1 MNNHY
6 PYTNA
11 HELNLDWILMKVKE
25 LGIKMD
31 EFVVKNSI
39 IFKGAWNIV
48 DQYPAWSVVVH
59 NNSMY
64 IATQAVPSG
73 VDISNNDYWQLLF
86 NFNSSL
92 ATNRKVIMIGD
103 SYGEQNDGS
112 VLRWFWEIFRDALG
126 LTDDVNFW
134 HSFQSGAGFGNGHFL
149 SQLQTIAN
157 TIADKDSITDVFVCG
172 GWNDSDVTQ
181 PYGPDS
187 VFYPAVQAFDD
198 YVKATFP
205 YANISLA
212 HISWGDPEIFGNGVH
227 DQMPVSIRRYSE
239 QSSKGW
245 RVLAGTEH
253 ILHRYDTGIWQS
265 DGAHPANGGQS
276 YLGTY
281 LPSAFLTGSC
291 DINYFGINHTV
302 VATAAATADGF
313 TLKGSPKSII
323 REHLINGTYVYE
335 LFKGTVY
342 LQNSGAFAMNT
353 NNGQL
358 YEYIGTDTEFGKG
371 DARYSL
377 GTQIIRVYAD
387 DNKWHNLTAEIYL
400 KNNIISFILMA
411 VEGDGSSPASL
422 NVKYLMFNPMVFTIP
437 FIES

>member
-6 PYTNA
+6 PYTDL
-11 HELNLDWILMKVKE
+11 HELNLDWILKKIKE

-48 DQYPAWSVVVH
+48 DQYPAWSVVIH

-73 VDISNNDYWQLLF
+73 VDISDGDYWQLLF

-92 ATNRKVIMIGD
+92 ATNRKIIMIGD

-157 TIADKDSITDVFVCG
+157 TIEDKDSITDVFVCG

-198 YVKATFP
+198 YVKGTFP

-212 HISWGDPEIFGNGVH
+212 HISWGDSEIFGNGVH
-227 DQMPVSIRRYSE
+227 DQMPVSIRRYGE

-245 RVLAGTEH
+245 RVLSGTEH
-253 ILHRYDTGIWQS
+253 ILHRYEAGIWQS

-276 YLGTY
+276 YLGTH
-281 LPSAFLTGSC
+281 LPTAFLTGSV
-291 DINYFGINHTV
+291 DINYFGTNHVV
-302 VATAAATADGF
+302 VATQAATDDGWSIMG
-313 TLKGSPKSII
+313 TPKTII
-323 REHLINGTYVYE
+323 RENLINGNYVYE

-342 LQNSGAFAMNT
+342 LQNSGTFTMNT
-353 NNGQL
+353 QAGAA
-358 YEYIGTDTEFGKG
+358 YEYFGSDTILGKG
-371 DARYSL
+371 DSRYAVGSYQ
-377 GTQIIRVYAD
+377 TRMYAD
-387 DNKWHNLTAEIYL
+387 DNKWHTGVMEVYL
-400 KNNIISFILMA
+400 KNNIIQFVLN
-411 VEGDGSSPASL
+411 VVDGDGSAPGTL
-422 NVKYLMFNPMVFTIP
+422 NLKYLMIPAMRFTIP